1 MAVVWLRKWAA
12 LSRMPSLLTPPHARD
27 LAGQAIAGTWAHRQP
42 CSAASQPQLLP
53 QLHDAGAATAARAAV
68 PWHPQVQVLP
78 GHGLQ
83 EQEEVSTWF
92 MEGSETLVA
101 NPLVRAVNSADRGSA
116 GLERN
121 G

>member
-1 MAVVWLRKWAA
+1 
-12 LSRMPSLLTPPHARD
+12 
-27 LAGQAIAGTWAHRQP
+27 
-42 CSAASQPQLLP
+42 
-53 QLHDAGAATAARAAV
+53 LHDAGAATEARTAA

-92 MEGSETLVA
+92 MESSETLVA
-101 NPLVRAVNSADRGSA
+101 NRLVRALNSADRGPA